1 MTNKE
6 LVCRFVQTVFNEH
19 DLSRVDE
26 FMREDY
32 IQHNPEFP
40 QGREGFV
47 QGFEQMFKRC
57 PDFRQELRHVIAEDD
72 LVCVHAYAWGAAPG
86 DVPVKVMDLYRI
98 EDGRLAEHWDVLQK
112 P

>member
-6 LVCRFVQTVFNEH
+6 LVIKFIETVFNNH
-19 DLSRVDE
+19 DLSNVAE

-32 IQHNPEFP
+32 IQHNPEFGN
-40 QGREGFV
+40 GREDFVKGFV
-47 QGFEQMFKRC
+47 HMFEIH
-57 PDFRQELRHVIAEDD
+57 PNFRQELRHVIAEDD

-98 EDGRLAEHWDVLQK
+98 EDGKLAEHWDVLQK